1 MSFSKTIQRK
11 IRLKSTFLVT
21 KWELKYKCCFLFHQ
35 NMHYPC
41 VKIMNLK
48 DKLVN
53 IIEITSQRTTVMI
66 PKRLAVKGLI
76 GI

>member
-1 MSFSKTIQRK
+1 
-11 IRLKSTFLVT
+11 
-21 KWELKYKCCFLFHQ
+21 
-35 NMHYPC
+35 MHYPC

-53 IIEITSQRTTVMI
+53 IIEITSQRTNVMI